1 MANLPKIKDITTWQ
15 QAELIMQPA
24 FIRIVDHIRQNLES
38 CTWQESYE
46 EIHEPE
52 PQYLLSLKQEDQLVQ
67 VDLWQLCYAVCFRD
81 YVVDNH
87 HHPEH
92 PEHSKHQEVKID
104 LELIDPRGDIAWEA
118 LDRKAKALVDNIF
131 VNLPA
136 TSQ

>member
-1 MANLPKIKDITTWQ
+1 MANLPKIKDIATWQ

-38 CTWQESYE
+38 CVWQESYE

-81 YVVDNH
+81 YVVNH
-87 HHPEH
+87 LHQE
-92 PEHSKHQEVKID
+92 HQEVEID
-104 LELIDPRGDIAWEA
+104 LNLIDAEGNIAWSA

-131 VNLPA
+131 LNLPA
-136 TSQ
+136 NSN

>member
-1 MANLPKIKDITTWQ
+1 MANLPKIKDMATWQ
-15 QAELIMQPA
+15 QAELVMQPA

-38 CTWQESYE
+38 CAWQESYA

-81 YVVDNH
+81 YVVNH
-87 HHPEH
+87 LDQAVE
-92 PEHSKHQEVKID
+92 ID
-104 LELIDPRGDIAWEA
+104 LALIDADGGVAWEA

-131 VNLPA
+131 ANLPA
-136 TSQ
+136 SSQ

>member
-1 MANLPKIKDITTWQ
+1 MANLPKIKDIATWQ

-38 CTWQESYE
+38 CVWQESYE

-67 VDLWQLCYAVCFRD
+67 VDLWQLCYAVCFQD
-81 YVVDNH
+81 YAANH
-87 HHPEH
+87 LHQE
-92 PEHSKHQEVKID
+92 HQEVEID
-104 LELIDPRGDIAWEA
+104 LNLIDAEGNIAWSA

-131 VNLPA
+131 LNLPA
-136 TSQ
+136 NSN